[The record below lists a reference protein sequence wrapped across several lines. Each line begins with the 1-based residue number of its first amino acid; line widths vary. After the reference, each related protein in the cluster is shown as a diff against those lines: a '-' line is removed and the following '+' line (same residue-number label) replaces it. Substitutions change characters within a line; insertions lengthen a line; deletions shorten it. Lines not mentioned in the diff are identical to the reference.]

1 MGSFNDL
8 TGQTFTRLMVLHR
21 APNKGGHTM
30 WRAICD
36 CGVLATVRAQ
46 HLRNGNTKSCGCLDI
61 DTVVARST
69 KHGKAYAAE
78 YRTWSAMLQRCTNP
92 KNKEWHNYGGRG
104 ISVCD
109 RWFDAKEFLA
119 DMGERPVGKTLDRID
134 VNGHYEPGN
143 CRWATP
149 AEQAQNKRPRQPKN
163 AQA

>member
-8 TGQTFTRLMVLHR
+8 TGQTFTRLMALHR
-21 APNKGGHTM
+21 MPNKGGHTM
-30 WRAICD
+30 WRAVCD
-36 CGVLATVRAQ
+36 CGVLVTVRAQ
-46 HLRNGNTKSCGCLDI
+46 HLRNGNTKSCGCFDI

-69 KHGKAYAAE
+69 KHGKAYTAE

-109 RWFDAKEFLA
+109 HWFEAKAFLA

-134 VNGHYEPGN
+134 VNGHYEPSN

-163 AQA
+163 SAA